1 MPVSMNRF
9 IRHLEEED
17 RMGGAEKR
25 KYERV
30 DTNVKVKLPGD
41 SVWTECISSNVS
53 AGGLCFD
60 TVRPLSVGDV
70 VTLQFMLPSRT
81 GTDTKAHFLASSRV
95 IRIIPEDDTFS
106 VSIIAS
112 NLRTQ
117 VSASPLCGVFI
128 SRHSRRTRA
137 GSAVGHGNI

>member
-1 MPVSMNRF
+1 MIDAASVYPLKRQQSFKKQAITTRGKAQIFCGHF
-9 IRHLEEED
+9 ICLVHLSFKF
-17 RMGGAEKR
+17 G
-25 KYERV
+25 
-30 DTNVKVKLPGD
+30 
-41 SVWTECISSNVS
+41 
-53 AGGLCFD
+53 
-60 TVRPLSVGDV
+60 VGDV

-81 GTDTKAHFLASSRV
+81 GTDAKAHFFASSRV
-95 IRIIPEDDTFS
+95 IRTILEDDTFS
-106 VSIIAS
+106 VPIIAS